1 MAKLD
6 LLGDPETLE
15 QPCEC
20 CEAPVR
26 FYRIKTPEG
35 MPDYYKT
42 ASPDAWFGWR
52 WSGPFVPGQDG
63 SLELVAACGRACLTE
78 WFIDQTLPGI

>member
-1 MAKLD
+1 MAALE
-6 LLGDPETLE
+6 LLGEPEALS

-20 CEAPVR
+20 CQAAVH
-26 FYRIKTPEG
+26 FYRIQTPAG

-42 ASPDAWFGWR
+42 DSPDAWFGWQ
-52 WSGPFVPGQDG
+52 WSGPDG
-63 SLELVAACGRACLTE
+63 ALALVAACGRACLTE